1 MRTLSIRTKIRL
13 AMLILGGGYL
23 AQLLLMQW
31 TASQT
36 QTHMNIASASL
47 FPAALSSQ
55 QAEAGFEKMIKF
67 YSDAVLL
74 QDKSGLSQADEQ
86 ARQVVSDLQSVQ
98 AHLAYSPERQSQVT
112 RLLDQL
118 DEVTTRSKSTYTA
131 MIDSKEGLSQQLQAA
146 AGSLAQD
153 NKGMQASLQEL
164 NKTLANDFQEQLKA
178 VTTWSQRQRTFGLLL
193 FFVTGICAI
202 LLAIMVDRQV
212 AVPLQRLTTRLKDIA
227 EGEGDLTKRLE
238 ISNNDELGEASSWF
252 NMFMDKLQ
260 EVMRRVSANTHQLAS
275 AAEEISATADQSAE
289 SARTQAEQTQQ
300 IASAM
305 QEMSG
310 TVNEVSGNSQ
320 QASEAAHEAA
330 ETAREGGKTV
340 EQSLSSMRNI
350 ADSTRN
356 VAGRV
361 GELGKSSE
369 QIGKIIAVIE
379 DIADQTNLLA
389 LNAAIEAARAGEQGR
404 GFAVVA
410 DEVRKLAE
418 RTTKATKE
426 IASMIEG
433 IQKET
438 RAAVQAME
446 VSSREVDAGIERT
459 AVGGKALREIIEMA
473 DHVGSMISQIA
484 TAATRQSGAMAAVN
498 ANVTQISGLTKESSS
513 AAEQTAKACSDLSN
527 LASDLQH
534 LVNQF
539 RIEQDSSQAQASHA
553 RTFSASAGV

>member
-1 MRTLSIRTKIRL
+1 M
-13 AMLILGGGYL
+13 
-23 AQLLLMQW
+23 
-31 TASQT
+31 TAS
-36 QTHMNIASASL
+36 L
-47 FPAALSSQ
+47 
-55 QAEAGFEKMIKF
+55 
-67 YSDAVLL
+67 V
-74 QDKSGLSQADEQ
+74 
-86 ARQVVSDLQSVQ
+86 
-98 AHLAYSPERQSQVT
+98 
-112 RLLDQL
+112 
-118 DEVTTRSKSTYTA
+118 
-131 MIDSKEGLSQQLQAA
+131 QLQNSISN
-146 AGSLAQD
+146 G
-153 NKGMQASLQEL
+153 
-164 NKTLANDFQEQLKA
+164 FQEQLKA
-178 VTTWSQRQRTFGLLL
+178 VTVGASRQRTFGLLL
-193 FFVTGICAI
+193 FLIAGVCA
-202 LLAIMVDRQV
+202 LVLAVMVDRQV
-212 AVPLQRLTTRLKDIA
+212 SLPLRRLTMRLKDIA

-238 ISNNDELGEASSWF
+238 IVSNDELGEVSGWF
-252 NMFMDKLQ
+252 NLFMDKLQ
-260 EVMRRVSANTHQLAS
+260 DVIRRVSANTHQLAS

-289 SARTQAEQTQQ
+289 SARVQAEQTHQ

-305 QEMSG
+305 QEMSL

-320 QASEAAHEAA
+320 QAAEAAHEAS

-340 EQSLSSMRNI
+340 EQSLASMRNI

-369 QIGKIIAVIE
+369 EIGKIIAVIE

-426 IASMIEG
+426 IATMIEG

-459 AVGGKALREIIEMA
+459 AIGGKALHEIIEMA
-473 DHVGSMISQIA
+473 DHVGAMIAEIA
-484 TAATRQSGAMAAVN
+484 TAATRQSGAMSAVN
-498 ANVTQISGLTKESSS
+498 ANVTQISGLTKESSG

-527 LASDLQH
+527 LASDLQQ
-534 LVNQF
+534 LVTLF
-539 RIEQDSSQAQASHA
+539 RVEEESQAETQPLRSLVA
-553 RTFSASAGV
+553 RAGK

>member
-1 MRTLSIRTKIRL
+1 VRKSSIRTKIRL
-13 AMLILGGGYL
+13 AMIILGGGYL
-23 AQLLLMQW
+23 AQVVLMQW
-31 TASQT
+31 IGSRMLAL
-36 QTHMNIASASL
+36 ML
-47 FPAALSSQ
+47 FLVAA
-55 QAEAGFEKMIKF
+55 
-67 YSDAVLL
+67 
-74 QDKSGLSQADEQ
+74 
-86 ARQVVSDLQSVQ
+86 
-98 AHLAYSPERQSQVT
+98 
-112 RLLDQL
+112 
-118 DEVTTRSKSTYTA
+118 
-131 MIDSKEGLSQQLQAA
+131 
-146 AGSLAQD
+146 
-153 NKGMQASLQEL
+153 
-164 NKTLANDFQEQLKA
+164 
-178 VTTWSQRQRTFGLLL
+178 
-193 FFVTGICAI
+193 ICAVA
-202 LLAIMVDRQV
+202 LAILVDRQV
-212 AVPLQRLTTRLKDIA
+212 SVPLQRLTSHLKDIA

-238 ISNNDELGEASSWF
+238 ISNRDELGEASSWF
-252 NMFMDKLQ
+252 NLFMDKLQ
-260 EVMRRVSANTHQLAS
+260 EVMRRVAANTHQLAS
-275 AAEEISATADQSAE
+275 AAEEISATAGQSAD

-305 QEMSG
+305 QEMSL

-330 ETAREGGKTV
+330 ETACEGGKTV

-426 IASMIEG
+426 IATMIEG
-433 IQKET
+433 IQSET

-473 DHVGSMISQIA
+473 DHVGGMISQIA
-484 TAATRQSGAMAAVN
+484 TAANRQSGAMAAVN
-498 ANVTQISGLTKESSS
+498 ANVTQISGLTKESSA
-513 AAEQTAKACSDLSN
+513 AAEQTAKACSDLWN

-534 LVNQF
+534 LVSQF
-539 RIEQDSSQAQASHA
+539 KIEQETTANFSLPQKMSA
-553 RTFSASAGV
+553 RAGA

>member
-1 MRTLSIRTKIRL
+1 MRAMSIRAKIRL
-13 AMLILGGGYL
+13 AMIILGGGYL

-31 TASQT
+31 TASQA
-36 QTHMNIASASL
+36 QTRMTIASSSL

-55 QAEAGFEKMIKF
+55 QAEAGFEKLTKF

-74 QDKSGLSQADEQ
+74 QDKNALSRADEEAQ
-86 ARQVVSDLQSVQ
+86 KVASELESVQ
-98 AHLAYSPERQSQVT
+98 QHLAYSPERQTQVT
-112 RLLDQL
+112 NIIERLNEL
-118 DEVTTRSKSTYTA
+118 TARSKSTYSA
-131 MIDSKEGLSQQLQAA
+131 MTDSKESMSPQVQASA
-146 AGSLAQD
+146 ASLAQD
-153 NKGMQASLQEL
+153 NKSMESSLQDL
-164 NKTLANDFQEQLKA
+164 QRTLAEDFQQQLKVVMA
-178 VTTWSQRQRTFGLLL
+178 WSSRQRTFGLFL
-193 FFVTGICAI
+193 FLITGICAVV
-202 LLAIMVDRQV
+202 LAIMVDRQV
-212 AVPLQRLTTRLKDIA
+212 SVPLRRLTTRLKDIA

-238 ISNNDELGEASSWF
+238 ISNQDELGEASSWF
-252 NMFMDKLQ
+252 NLFMDKLQ
-260 EVMRRVSANTHQLAS
+260 EVMRRVAANTHQLAS
-275 AAEEISATADQSAE
+275 AAEEISATADQSAD

-433 IQKET
+433 IQNET

-498 ANVTQISGLTKESSS
+498 ANVAQISGLTKESSS

-534 LVNQF
+534 LVGQF
-539 RIEQDSSQAQASHA
+539 KIEQETTPDFIVAQKMSA
-553 RTFSASAGV
+553 RAGR